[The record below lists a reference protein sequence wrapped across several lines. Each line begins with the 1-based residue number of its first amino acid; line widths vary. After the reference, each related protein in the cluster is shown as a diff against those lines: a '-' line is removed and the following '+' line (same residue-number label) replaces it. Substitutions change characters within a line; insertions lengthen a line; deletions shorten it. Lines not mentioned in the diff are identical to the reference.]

1 MFKLDNRITLLQRD
15 LDNGKI
21 DEFQFAMGLKSF
33 YDRTPNS
40 FDTRS
45 LRFMETK
52 INEAGLPLTEGR
64 QGRSDGVL
72 AQTVSGLIEGFTT
85 FGFADTPDTSTER
98 IANNIGHLI
107 GLAPSLV
114 VSTITGG
121 RAAAGVVSRGLK
133 LRKWNND
140 PAAFTANGQVLFK
153 SKEYDM
159 DSPSVNKSIVNI
171 YITYKRGENVLIKGF
186 GVRAGGAEIDDNLV
200 SGQTQELTNTTAD
213 FQTQK
218 NKSK

>member
-133 LRKWNND
+133 EK
-140 PAAFTANGQVLFK
+140 AKK
-153 SKEYDM
+153 SG
-159 DSPSVNKSIVNI
+159 NKRLEKVAERIDLKSQDWQNSNLKIQ
-171 YITYKRGENVLIKGF
+171 KQALILLL
-186 GVRAGGAEIDDNLV
+186 D
-200 SGQTQELTNTTAD
+200 
-213 FQTQK
+213 K
-218 NKSK
+218 NYMV